1 MALNMR
7 NHGEAIGR
15 LTRDPQVFPNKD
27 GSRKVML
34 TVAAQDN
41 FKNRNGERNA
51 QYLPFEAFV
60 AAKNANNGV
69 YDLLHKGDL
78 VAIQYTVKTP
88 SYTDGNGQT
97 QYKMA
102 LVPENVDMLESKT
115 VTSQRAEKNAENAK
129 NGAPASVAQDDAA
142 SAPAPAMEEELPF
155 GNGTGVEE

>member
-7 NHGEAIGR
+7 NHGQVIGR

-51 QYLPFEAFV
+51 QYLPLEAFV
-60 AAKNANNGV
+60 AAKNDTNGV

-97 QYKMA
+97 QYKTA

-129 NGAPASVAQDDAA
+129 NDAPASVAQDDAA

-155 GNGTGVEE
+155 GNGTGVEK